1 MQSNIADQRGPI
13 WSYAVA
19 PAARHGGRRRQ
30 LSQRSAHG
38 PPLGLH
44 TWSRRLSATIR
55 RAQIYEEAPAPGRT
69 PRSARAASQQ
79 FYLGEFNILIRGD
92 GVGALNALRSG
103 STRCGAPVHRDVALR
118 FSEIYFRV
126 AHAAPPGIPT
136 RAGHGHESGRS
147 GSPLPLPG
155 RPRPSQSRDPSVA
168 RLAGC
173 RGHESGAARGCAA
186 AAARPNLNPVETS
199 CRCGAQPVTDDRTE
213 AESTRPYTVPLEKSS
228 ASHYNDDACKPVS
241 VCELL

>member
-1 MQSNIADQRGPI
+1 MEPSALGNDPAGADLRG
-13 WSYAVA
+13 
-19 PAARHGGRRRQ
+19 G
-30 LSQRSAHG
+30 
-38 PPLGLH
+38 
-44 TWSRRLSATIR
+44 
-55 RAQIYEEAPAPGRT
+55 PGRT

-79 FYLGEFNILIRGD
+79 FSLGEFTVLIRSD
-92 GVGALNALRSG
+92 GMGALNALRSG

-118 FSEIYFRV
+118 FSEIYFRAAQW

-136 RAGHGHESGRS
+136 RAGRGHESGRS

-155 RPRPSQSRDPSVA
+155 SPRPSQSRDPSVA

-213 AESTRPYTVPLEKSS
+213 AESTRPDTVPLEKSS

-241 VCELL
+241 DCELL